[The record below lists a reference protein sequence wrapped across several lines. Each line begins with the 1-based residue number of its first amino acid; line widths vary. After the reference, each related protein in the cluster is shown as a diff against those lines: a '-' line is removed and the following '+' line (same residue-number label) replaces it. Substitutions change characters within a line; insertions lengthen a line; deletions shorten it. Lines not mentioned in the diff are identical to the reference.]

1 MTGQKRDIEEV
12 LSLVLHSE
20 TDHVEPVGDG
30 LTKIQARLSEPWLK
44 RQWWLLRTEFVMLGW
59 VVGVRCQY
67 LFGTVRDRSEA
78 DGTVAAGA
86 DLGRRMAL
94 IAGGVTA
101 WVSGKGD
108 PRRPPGPVMNWLRPA
123 LAVAGAVVLVVAG
136 VFALGQIRESI
147 QAGLSAGGYTPGN
160 SSHNGGAGV
169 PSGRGGHSAGGGAL
183 ISPRNGAARP
193 GTAHHT
199 GAHASASPCVTPS
212 ASPGSATPSPTPPP
226 PTPTPTPTTS
236 PTTSPTPSTTP
247 TPSNSLAPAISPQ
260 ALTGQDV
267 DGIATTALMCGPAP
281 GPTPS
286 NQASPA

>member
-1 MTGQKRDIEEV
+1 VDEAGPGAAD
-12 LSLVLHSE
+12 
-20 TDHVEPVGDG
+20 P
-30 LTKIQARLSEPWLK
+30 QAGP
-44 RQWWLLRTEFVMLGW
+44 
-59 VVGVRCQY
+59 
-67 LFGTVRDRSEA
+67 
-78 DGTVAAGA
+78 AGPR
-86 DLGRRMAL
+86 GPRRMAPL
-94 IAGGVTA
+94 FGGIVA

-108 PRRPPGPVMNWLRPA
+108 PRRSPGPVMTWLRPA

-212 ASPGSATPSPTPPP
+212 ASPGSATP
-226 PTPTPTPTTS
+226 TPTTS